1 MISNA
6 DREKIVDRYTQRFEE
21 FGVDLRALN
30 PGSEDHYRLQHA
42 VHAAAGPM
50 NGKTVLDIGC
60 GLGHYYEF
68 LRGQDCDVDYIGY
81 DLVPAFIESNKQRFP
96 QAHFEVRDVSRDGI
110 AHEADYI
117 VMCQVFNNR
126 YSDVSNADVVKATV
140 SAAFA
145 SARSCV
151 SVDMLSKYVNYE
163 DPRLNYFN
171 PEEMF
176 THGKSLSPYVLL
188 RHDYLP
194 FHFTL
199 LLYKRPV
206 LHP

>member
-1 MISNA
+1 MISDA
-6 DREKIVDRYTQRFEE
+6 DKQEIVGRYTRRFEE
-21 FGVDLRALN
+21 FGVDLRSLN
-30 PGSEDHYRLQHA
+30 PGREEHYRLQHA

-68 LRGQDCDVDYIGY
+68 LRAQGCEVDYIGY
-81 DLVPAFIESNKQRFP
+81 DLVPAFIESNRERFP
-96 QAHFEVRDVSRDGI
+96 QARFELRDVSRDGI
-110 AHEADYI
+110 GHEADYI

-126 YSDVSNADVVKATV
+126 YSEGSNDDIVKAAV
-140 SAAFA
+140 SAAFD
-145 SARSCV
+145 SARICV

-163 DPRLNYFN
+163 EPRLNYFS

-176 THGKSLSPYVLL
+176 AHGKTLTPFVQL

-199 LLYKRPV
+199 LVYKTPAF
-206 LHP
+206 LS